1 MLDRFPSW
9 VLPLLAL
16 LGSPLI
22 SLAETSSE
30 TSAPLSL
37 DSPCASPERRQFDFW
52 IGDWRVELPDGSLAG
67 TNRITPTLDG
77 CGLEEHWMGARGMT
91 GRSFNYF
98 DPSDQQWH
106 QTWIDSRGG
115 ALLLAGR
122 FDAGEMRLSGATRT
136 ATGAEVI
143 NRITWTP
150 QGPDLV
156 RQVWETSTDRG
167 TTWSVVFDG
176 RYNRV
181 RS

>member
-9 VLPLLAL
+9 VLALLAL

-22 SLAETSSE
+22 SLAETAGEATPPRS
-30 TSAPLSL
+30 P
-37 DSPCASPERRQFDFW
+37 DSPCAAPERRQFDFW

-77 CGLEEHWMGARGMT
+77 CGLEEQWVGARGMT

-98 DPSDQQWH
+98 DPADRQWH

-115 ALLLAGR
+115 ALQLSGR
-122 FDAGEMRLSGATRT
+122 FEAGVMQLTGATLRGDGT
-136 ATGAEVI
+136 LVT

-150 QGPDLV
+150 EGPDAV
-156 RQVWETSTDRG
+156 RQLWETSSDQG
-167 TTWSVVFDG
+167 ATWSVAFDG
-176 RYNRV
+176 RYKRAG
-181 RS
+181 S